1 MSKQEISS
9 VYQEMWDSLKHA
21 APRTAARREQLGE
34 LLCKALAD
42 KINTAAEER
51 LTDYVSKKPSDGVKE
66 WAVQCSKHHL
76 ATRDYVELVS
86 EMIHTYCKG
95 AWYDRYT
102 STFKEDAFATM
113 KKDVKGLR
121 KTTGALLS
129 VIQKA
134 HDESQVL
141 CERIAFS
148 EVPDFLP
155 DEPISTEEVECVER
169 VIEKLM
175 RWRIYDHISSNFD
188 GDFLTYDRYDGD
200 GFPVL
205 AGRKQ
210 KQARPGR
217 PHNTQHNRL
226 VVRLGEILSCT
237 TLKRAEMAR
246 CIEKVL
252 KTYEFDVQSWEAI
265 QQVLLKADI
274 PPIRNKGT
282 ACIHS
287 KND

>member
-51 LTDYVSKKPSDGVKE
+51 LTDYVSKEPSDAPKE

-76 ATRDYVELVS
+76 ATRDCVELVS

-121 KTTGALLS
+121 KTTGALRS
-129 VIQKA
+129 VIQKV
-134 HDESQVL
+134 HDESQDL

-148 EVPDFLP
+148 EAPDFLP
-155 DEPISTEEVECVER
+155 DEPISIEEVECVEV
-169 VIEKLM
+169 VIRKLF
-175 RWRIYDHISSNFD
+175 RWRIYDHISTNFD
-188 GDFLTYDRYDGD
+188 GDFLTYHRYDGD
-200 GFPVL
+200 GFPIL
-205 AGRKQ
+205 PGQAQKQ
-210 KQARPGR
+210 KGPGR
-217 PHNTQHNRL
+217 PTNTQHNRL

-237 TLKRAEMAR
+237 MLKRAEMAR
-246 CIEKVL
+246 CIEAIL
-252 KTYEFDVQSWEAI
+252 KMHEFSVQSWKGIE
-265 QQVLLKADI
+265 QVLLKAGL
-274 PPIRNKGT
+274 PPKRNKGT
-282 ACIHS
+282 AR
-287 KND
+287 NP